1 MDIEMLFPMA
11 FHKKDIYLAL
21 NYLSSHFVS
30 LQQIHIQV
38 LVLFE
43 EKDFL
48 KTQVLLIIKRIAK

>member
-1 MDIEMLFPMA
+1 MLFPMA